1 MAGIGADQIVAVI
14 LAGGFGT
21 RIKHLL
27 RDIPKPMA
35 PIEGKPCL
43 EWLVRYLAKQGVRR
57 AVLSTGYLAE
67 VVEKYFAGQP
77 VQGATV
83 QCVPEIEP
91 LGTGGAV
98 RHAIGESGEKAA
110 AWLVMNGDT
119 IAFAELDKAQEA
131 LRDPNI
137 AGAIYAREV
146 PDASRYGS
154 LLTDEQDR
162 LVNFVEKR
170 PGKGLIST
178 GVYLLRDSLIA
189 RFPDR
194 KPLSLEREIFP
205 ELTSSGVSLK
215 VLRMTAPFLD
225 IGTPESLPEAGSFV
239 KANLDWFEL
248 D

>member
-1 MAGIGADQIVAVI
+1 MAVSPDQIVSVI

-57 AVLSTGYLAE
+57 SVLSTGYLAD
-67 VVEKYFAGQP
+67 VVEKYFAPQP
-77 VQGATV
+77 VSGATV
-83 QCVPEIEP
+83 KCVAEPEP

-98 RHAIGESGEKAA
+98 SHAIRESGEQAA

-119 IAFAELDKAQEA
+119 IAFAELDQGQKA
-131 LRDPNI
+131 LLDPNV
-137 AGAIYAREV
+137 AGAIYAREL

-154 LLTDEQDR
+154 LITDDQDR
-162 LVNFVEKR
+162 LIRFVEKQ

-178 GVYLLRDSLIA
+178 GVYLLRDSVIA
-189 RFPDR
+189 QFPNR

-225 IGTPESLPEAGSFV
+225 IGTPESLPEAGNFV
-239 KANLDWFEL
+239 KANLEWFQL